1 MSIQEDVNHRS
12 ISLTIRAAKLTGHTL
27 WKIIRAFMRHIRNK
41 QRYPNIP
48 RGKQTVKQLAKQGQG
63 VSTLD
68 MGDDG
73 IKHFDRVMRKFGV
86 DYAVT
91 KDKSTVPPTHTI
103 FFKGRDGDAIMNAF
117 KAYTAKIT
125 RANEKPS
132 VLAQLQ
138 RMVERVRSNTLDKVK
153 IKLKERSL

>member
-1 MSIQEDVNHRS
+1 MSINEDVARQS
-12 ISLTIRAAKLTGHTL
+12 ISLTVSTTKLTGRIL
-27 WKIIRAFMRHIRNK
+27 LKIIRAFMRHIRNK
-41 QRYPNIP
+41 RRYPNIP

-73 IKHFDRVMRKFGV
+73 IKHFDHVMRKYGV
-86 DYAVT
+86 DYAIT

-125 RANEKPS
+125 RTNEKPS
-132 VLAQLQ
+132 VLTELQ
-138 RMVERVRSNTLDKVK
+138 RMVERVRQNTLDKVK